1 VVLLF
6 HTSTDAD
13 FVFVPH
19 GSESLAEDEV
29 FLHHGSTSDSPSA
42 FWTGNA
48 ALEKGCQES
57 LPKDGNPLSHE
68 GLSASEPKGPD
79 GAPEELSPLLAG
91 TERNSACTVTIFSS
105 ESSLTVTSLRN
116 IRTTRQR

>member
-29 FLHHGSTSDSPSA
+29 FLHHGSTSDSPSK
-42 FWTGNA
+42 NA
-48 ALEKGCQES
+48 EVAHEQNY
-57 LPKDGNPLSHE
+57 KDLNY
-68 GLSASEPKGPD
+68 
-79 GAPEELSPLLAG
+79 
-91 TERNSACTVTIFSS
+91 
-105 ESSLTVTSLRN
+105 
-116 IRTTRQR
+116 